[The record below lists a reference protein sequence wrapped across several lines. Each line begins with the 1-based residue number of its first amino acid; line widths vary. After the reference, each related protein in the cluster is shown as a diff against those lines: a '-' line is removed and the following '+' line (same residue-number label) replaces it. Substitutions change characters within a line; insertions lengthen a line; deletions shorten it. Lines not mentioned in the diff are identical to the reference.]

1 MAYSYILGGKY
12 SCFDRNMET
21 LLNGFDSNIDF
32 GMEEAKIQI
41 KGLAH
46 SELPS
51 EHSELKS

>member
-46 SELPS
+46 IELPS